1 MCTHLQV
8 QARLCQRAGLVKAQH
23 VEVARQ
29 GDCRGVADVD
39 VVLLQAA
46 DGDGGGHGEAGGEG
60 GGHRNG
66 DHVQIL
72 QDDEPAGQ
80 GSRGEWLVSE
90 WCGILSEGGHSIV
103 RGTTQWGAT
112 TGAAATADLAL
123 AAGGRSP

>member
-39 VVLLQAA
+39 VMLLQAA
-46 DGDGGGHGEAGGEG
+46 DGDGGGHSEAGGQG

-80 GSRGEWLVSE
+80 QGGSGW
-90 WCGILSEGGHSIV
+90 
-103 RGTTQWGAT
+103 
-112 TGAAATADLAL
+112 
-123 AAGGRSP
+123 